1 MTTQERVT
9 NYLLNSPSHSLTTL
23 EAFRLIGTTC
33 LATYIHRLRKRG
45 YRITSTPV
53 DVKNRYGNTCRIVR
67 YTLTPASSSSSTELD
82 KPDNVTRK
90 EDN

>member
-45 YRITSTPV
+45 YHITSTPV

-67 YTLTPASSSSSTELD
+67 YTLTPSATAASNVPL
-82 KPDNVTRK
+82 KPDN
-90 EDN
+90 EF